1 MFITNTTVSYLLVSP
16 VPVTIYESPMNSTV
30 LSPAMVELSCMADGV
45 PVPTITWIVT
55 FNNGIDI
62 ELSSSM
68 ERINIVS
75 MSMTSGLNR
84 TSTLT
89 INPTSALDTASYRC
103 RAESSVFG
111 AVDSDVAYVT
121 VYGKWS

>member
-1 MFITNTTVSYLLVSP
+1 
-16 VPVTIYESPMNSTV
+16 MNSTV

-45 PVPTITWIVT
+45 PAPTITWIMSLD
-55 FNNGIDI
+55 NGADI

-68 ERINIVS
+68 ERINIES
-75 MSMTSGLNR
+75 MLSGLNR

-89 INPTSALDTASYRC
+89 IDATSALDTASYRC

>member
-1 MFITNTTVSYLLVSP
+1 
-16 VPVTIYESPMNSTV
+16 MNSTV

-45 PVPTITWIVT
+45 PAPTISWIMT
-55 FNNGIDI
+55 LDNGTDI

-75 MSMTSGLNR
+75 MTSGLNR

-89 INPTSALDTASYRC
+89 TDPTSALDTASYRC